1 MKIEFTASLPDGGT
15 WFAPKKD
22 GSGVLRMELSA
33 TEFSR
38 VIQMCR
44 FMDCFTGGGASFR
57 VVITSDLKEIT

>member
-1 MKIEFTASLPDGGT
+1 MKIEFTASLADSGS

-44 FMDCFTGGGASFR
+44 FMDCFTSGGASFQ
-57 VVITSDLKEIT
+57 VVINSELKELK